1 MPSRIVI
8 KIGGNALTDPLTKTS
23 IIEQICSVQED
34 GHQIVLVHGGG
45 IEIKELLSS
54 VNIQSAF
61 AGGHR
66 ITDETSIAYVE
77 MALSGRVNKELVRL
91 LNARNKKAVGI
102 SGKDGPIAIAE
113 KRYHSMTEDGNPV
126 KKDIGFVGDVVEI
139 NTGLINLLLEGGYL
153 PVLSPVSIGRD
164 GNTYNINADLFAGQI
179 AGAMNADKFIAMT
192 NIDGLL
198 ADVKDPGSIIHR
210 LTASEARKL
219 YGSVIQG
226 GMIPKIDSCL
236 KALEHGVTS
245 SHIINGTDR
254 QSLLRLI
261 RTNDTIGTIIV
272 KNDV

>member
-1 MPSRIVI
+1 MSSRIVI
-8 KIGGNALTDPLTKTS
+8 KIGGNALTDPQTKNS

-45 IEIKELLSS
+45 VETQDLLSA
-54 VNIQSAF
+54 VNILSQF

-66 ITDETSIAYVE
+66 LTDDASIHYVE

-113 KRYHSMTEDGNPV
+113 KRYHTMVEDGQET

-139 NTGLINLLLEGGYL
+139 DTRLISLLLQDGFL
-153 PVLSPVSIGRD
+153 PVLSPISLGRD
-164 GNTYNINADLFAGQI
+164 GGTYNINADLFAGQI

-198 ADVKDPGSIIHR
+198 SDINDPGSIIHR
-210 LTASEARKL
+210 LTVNEAKKL
-219 YGSVIQG
+219 YGSVIRG
-226 GMIPKIDSCL
+226 GMIPKIDSCI
-236 KALEHGVTS
+236 KALEHGVGS
-245 SHIINGTDR
+245 AHIINGTDQ